1 MTNCFPTVFK
11 LISENIAD
19 NEQPAIFAEIIPK
32 IAVLTQVLLN
42 GSIEHYNAHSSAS
55 GSYSETSSRNTA
67 VICMLETFA
76 DYLTMYFK
84 HNPSAA
90 ASTYKFALDVKS
102 KTRNVNNLPS
112 NWNDSIKEKILKL
125 SPDYQNAID
134 LRESRNRLST
144 LEKHLSE
151 LENNKKGYTPRG
163 FQIFLTVLFFL
174 GVGFMFLGLADGS
187 FFTIVGGAVFTF
199 FGSLVFWLIPD
210 ENKKAK
216 EAEEH
221 IPIVQKDIDEL
232 KCKIKL
238 LEEKTNPGTA

>member
-112 NWNDSIKEKILKL
+112 CKF
-125 SPDYQNAID
+125 
-134 LRESRNRLST
+134 RL
-144 LEKHLSE
+144 
-151 LENNKKGYTPRG
+151 
-163 FQIFLTVLFFL
+163 I
-174 GVGFMFLGLADGS
+174 
-187 FFTIVGGAVFTF
+187 
-199 FGSLVFWLIPD
+199 
-210 ENKKAK
+210 
-216 EAEEH
+216 
-221 IPIVQKDIDEL
+221 
-232 KCKIKL
+232 
-238 LEEKTNPGTA
+238 

>member
-1 MTNCFPTVFK
+1 MA
-11 LISENIAD
+11 LR
-19 NEQPAIFAEIIPK
+19 
-32 IAVLTQVLLN
+32 
-42 GSIEHYNAHSSAS
+42 SSGTDAQFL
-55 GSYSETSSRNTA
+55 RN
-67 VICMLETFA
+67 MQ
-76 DYLTMYFK
+76 
-84 HNPSAA
+84 
-90 ASTYKFALDVKS
+90 S

-112 NWNDSIKEKILKL
+112 NWNDSIEEKILKL

-144 LEKHLSE
+144 LGKHLSE